1 MKVPD
6 AVVGGDEGYCWE
18 ASVVA
23 LRKDRAQLHFS
34 TLGSPT
40 REQNWFMLSDA
51 RQWRV
56 EPLRD
61 LEAEAEA
68 GAGAEAKAEAEVRG
82 VEQLLPTEE
91 VCPLFHGLSL
101 GNFDEN
107 HPTPDA
113 PLTSANVREA
123 VIAGCRSRLLESRR
137 AALAALR
144 EGALYPH
151 L

>member
-1 MKVPD
+1 MV
-6 AVVGGDEGYCWE
+6 
-18 ASVVA
+18 S
-23 LRKDRAQLHFS
+23 LRKDWAQLHFDDVHFAPVHF
-34 TLGSPT
+34 GQT
-40 REQNWFMLSDA
+40 RKHWFMLSDA

-61 LEAEAEA
+61 PEAEVGAGAGA
-68 GAGAEAKAEAEVRG
+68 GAGAEAEVEAAAGAGAEAEVEA
-82 VEQLLPTEE
+82 EQLLPTEE
-91 VCPLFHGLSL
+91 GCPLFHGLSL
-101 GNFDEN
+101 GDFDET

-144 EGALYPH
+144 EGALPTAH
-151 L
+151 P

>member
-1 MKVPD
+1 
-6 AVVGGDEGYCWE
+6 
-18 ASVVA
+18 
-23 LRKDRAQLHFS
+23 
-34 TLGSPT
+34 
-40 REQNWFMLSDA
+40 
-51 RQWRV
+51 
-56 EPLRD
+56 
-61 LEAEAEA
+61 
-68 GAGAEAKAEAEVRG
+68 GAEAKAEAEVRG

-144 EGALYPH
+144 EGALPTAH
-151 L
+151 P